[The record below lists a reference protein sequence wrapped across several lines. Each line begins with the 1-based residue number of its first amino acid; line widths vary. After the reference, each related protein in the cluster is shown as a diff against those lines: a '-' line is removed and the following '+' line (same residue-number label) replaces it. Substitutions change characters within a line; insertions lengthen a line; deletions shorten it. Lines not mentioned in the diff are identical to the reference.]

1 MKKQRIIFTVI
12 TLILMH
18 NNICNSS
25 NDINKEIEILGEKI
39 NDVSRSTS
47 LLLERDKLNAKRLD
61 ETFQTLFATLGEIKW
76 LLNKE
81 KPKEISLMS
90 DDSTVVKVKEKIR
103 SQKIPMA
110 VLASILVTVIGKVL
124 FFK

>member
-25 NDINKEIEILGEKI
+25 NDINKEIEILGKKI